1 MGVYLGVVESF
12 GQESQAFTLDE
23 KTGDYEV
30 NKAFDSMQALFMLP
44 LDKSK
49 ADDKAAEKYFT
60 QIEEQKDDE
69 NAAAQNEADEMSGQE
84 QIEKRLD
91 GAKLIESETK
101 TVTPDEDGMISISTP
116 DEKLSYSVSDWIYD
130 VGEESIIGESGD
142 GTEEGTR
149 IETLK

>member
-1 MGVYLGVVESF
+1 M
-12 GQESQAFTLDE
+12 
-23 KTGDYEV
+23 
-30 NKAFDSMQALFMLP
+30 AL
-44 LDKSK
+44 
-49 ADDKAAEKYFT
+49 T
-60 QIEEQKDDE
+60 IEEQKDDE
-69 NAAAQNEADEMSGQE
+69 NAAAQNETDEMAGKE

-91 GAKLIESETK
+91 GEKLIENETK

-149 IETLK
+149 IETLTKNEDGTFTYQAYRPAKAQLK